1 MMKSNF
7 FPNLPSFAFLAGDV
21 VTSGCLLGPLLPFRA
36 CLQGGSGCRDWNRFH
51 RYFRALHRTDALF
64 YEKVFFL
71 VSSSA
76 RVGKKGT
83 LTTSEHCVCGGVGT
97 RAAFSR
103 VFRRTPRSRNRFGRC
118 RRQKSIGNAIGVSIS
133 HPISYLCRFFGGR
146 AVCVDDVK
154 EYRRGLRS
162 SLLRAHTHV
171 HGRFSP
177 SFRSSASTVHAR
189 RSQDAYTHRARVLTP
204 RARRN
209 AASFHFDQRQ
219 SRVRTSRLPRVRDGR
234 RSVARRRTRAGVR
247 AGVAP

>member
-21 VTSGCLLGPLLPFRA
+21 VTSGCFLGPLLPFRA

-154 EYRRGLRS
+154 EYRRVLR